1 MRVALPCVLVAWAWV
16 AGGGASAGRQPS
28 QSAHFVGTASDL
40 VVLPVA
46 VIDRQNRFVSD
57 LPRERFTVFDNGR
70 PQEIALFSNED
81 TPVTV
86 GLVIDDSGSMQQ
98 KRGEVIIAA
107 AAFARWSNPRDE
119 LFALEF
125 NDVVRAMM
133 PRREVLAGDNDTVS
147 AALASLVP
155 QGRTALYNAL
165 VAGLDALDEGTR
177 PRKVLVLI
185 SDGGDNASQ
194 ATFEQVLTRAKRSN
208 VAIYTIGL
216 FDADDPDKNPGVL
229 KSLARETGGERFLPA
244 SPGQLLEI
252 CQRVARDIRSGYTLG
267 YVPPDRDGAYH
278 RVRVQVEPPDHRH
291 LTVRSRPGYVAAGA
305 ATRQ

>member
-1 MRVALPCVLVAWAWV
+1 MRVALSWAIGAWV
-16 AGGGASAGRQPS
+16 AAGVTSAARQPA
-28 QSAHFVGTASDL
+28 QTARFVATASDL
-40 VVLPVA
+40 VVLPVT
-46 VIDRQNRFVSD
+46 VIDRQHRFISD

-81 TPVTV
+81 TPAIV
-86 GLVIDDSGSMQQ
+86 GLVIDGSGSMQP

-107 AAFARWSNPRDE
+107 AAFARSSNQLDE

-125 NDVVRAMM
+125 NDAVHAMM
-133 PRREVLAGDNDTVS
+133 PRRQVLAGDADTVS
-147 AALASLVP
+147 AALSSLAP

-194 ATFEQVLTRAKRSN
+194 ATFEQVLARARKSN

-216 FDADDPDKNPGVL
+216 FDPDDPDQNPGVL
-229 KSLARETGGERFLPA
+229 KSLARETGGERFLPT
-244 SPGQLLEI
+244 SPARLLEA
-252 CQRVARDIRSGYTLG
+252 CQQVAREIRSGYTLG
-267 YVPPDRDGAYH
+267 YVPPDRDGTYH
-278 RVRVQVEPPDHRH
+278 RVRVQVDLPDKRRMA
-291 LTVRSRPGYVAAGA
+291 VRTRPGYF
-305 ATRQ
+305 

>member
-1 MRVALPCVLVAWAWV
+1 MRLALSYILGVWMA
-16 AGGGASAGRQPS
+16 AGGVTSAPQRS
-28 QSAHFVGTASDL
+28 ESALFVSTSSDL

-86 GLVIDDSGSMQQ
+86 GLVIDDSGSMQH
-98 KRGEVIIAA
+98 KLGEVIIAA
-107 AAFARWSNPRDE
+107 AAFARSSNPLDE

-125 NDVVRAMM
+125 NDVVRDAM
-133 PRREVLAGDNDTVS
+133 PRRQLLAVDGDAVS
-147 AALASLVP
+147 AALSSLVP

-165 VAGLDALDEGTR
+165 VAALDSVDEGTR
-177 PRKVLVLI
+177 ARKVLVLI

-194 ATFEQVLTRAKRSN
+194 ATFEQVLGRARKSN

-216 FDADDPDKNPGVL
+216 FDRDDPDKNPGVL

-244 SPGQLLEI
+244 SPAQLLEA
-252 CQRVARDIRSGYTLG
+252 CQHIAREIRSGYTLG
-267 YVPPDRDGAYH
+267 YVPPDRDGTYH
-278 RVRVQVEPPDHRH
+278 RVRVQVDLPDKRRIA
-291 LTVRSRPGYVAAGA
+291 VRTRPGYFAAGA

>member
-1 MRVALPCVLVAWAWV
+1 MRVALSWAIGAWV
-16 AGGGASAGRQPS
+16 AAGVTSAARQPA
-28 QSAHFVGTASDL
+28 QTARFVATASDL
-40 VVLPVA
+40 VVLPVT
-46 VIDRQNRFVSD
+46 VIDRQHRFISD

-81 TPVTV
+81 TPAIV
-86 GLVIDDSGSMQQ
+86 GLVIDGSGSMQP

-107 AAFARWSNPRDE
+107 AAFARSSNPLDE

-125 NDVVRAMM
+125 NDAVHAMM
-133 PRREVLAGDNDTVS
+133 PRRQVLAGDADTVS
-147 AALASLVP
+147 AALSSLAP

-194 ATFEQVLTRAKRSN
+194 ATFEQVLARARKSN

-216 FDADDPDKNPGVL
+216 FDPDDPDQNPGVL
-229 KSLARETGGERFLPA
+229 KSLARETGGERFLPT
-244 SPGQLLEI
+244 SPARLLEA
-252 CQRVARDIRSGYTLG
+252 CQQVAREIRSGYTLG
-267 YVPPDRDGAYH
+267 YVPPDRDGTYH
-278 RVRVQVEPPDHRH
+278 RVRVQVDLPDKRRMA
-291 LTVRSRPGYVAAGA
+291 VRTRPGYFASAA